1 MQHNTFQITNPV
13 YKNYYKNTVHKVI
26 ETGMNV
32 VFMPI
37 GYVHE
42 DGDFLRQI
50 YDSKDDKQFLVNE
63 KLSPIEMCAVLAGSN
78 GYIGSSMHG
87 AVVSYAYNKFA
98 VCINTKKYTKTTGL
112 LKQLGL
118 QNGK

>member
-1 MQHNTFQITNPV
+1 
-13 YKNYYKNTVHKVI
+13 
-26 ETGMNV
+26 
-32 VFMPI
+32 MPI

-87 AVVSYAYNKFA
+87 AVVSYAYIKFA
-98 VCINTKKYTKTTGL
+98 VCINTKIYKDDWIIETVRTSRMGSKRHS
-112 LKQLGL
+112 
-118 QNGK
+118 